1 MSRIETTLPNQVV
14 TIEPLTAASFAP
26 FGIVVAHAG
35 AARRHYFPE
44 ALEHSPEAA
53 QASFWVS
60 RVDAVTH
67 LPLAVTMMERHPHT
81 AQTFLPLRGG
91 RYLAVVAASDRQ
103 GRPDLATT
111 RAFLATRN
119 QGVTYHRDVWHCGM
133 TVLDAPSEF
142 AVLMHKT
149 GRDDDDVFLDLPRPF
164 SIELP
169 IVPDPGA

>member
-1 MSRIETTLPNQVV
+1 MSRAETLRNQVV
-14 TIEPLTAASFAP
+14 AIEPLTAAAFAQ
-26 FGIVVAHAG
+26 FGMVVAHAS

-44 ALEHSPEAA
+44 ALEHLPEAA

-60 RVDAVTH
+60 RVDAVTQ
-67 LPLAVTMMERHPHT
+67 LPLAVTMMERHPYT

-91 RYLAVVAASDRQ
+91 RYLAVVAASDQQ
-103 GRPDLATT
+103 GLPDLATA
-111 RAFLATRN
+111 RAFLACGH

-149 GRDDDDVFLDLPRPF
+149 GRDDDDVFLELTRPF
-164 SIELP
+164 SIEP
-169 IVPDPGA
+169 PVVPDPGV